1 MLKTHVNNNEELKP
15 LNELQVLMS
24 YRQTWFLYRD
34 EFGETFRAAY
44 NKTGPDKAVGHK
56 LGILEYLI

>member
-1 MLKTHVNNNEELKP
+1 MLKTQVNN
-15 LNELQVLMS
+15 NELQVLMS
-24 YRQTWFLYRD
+24 YRQTWFLYQD

-56 LGILEYLI
+56 LGIVEYLI